1 MFQPKPLVIVLIGPT
16 ASGKTELGIEIAKY
30 FNLNIHN
37 IDSRQL
43 YRFMDIGTAKPT
55 KEQQKT
61 IKHFLIDLE
70 EPSSQVNAKQ
80 FQEIAT
86 KSINR
91 ELNQKRIPFLIG
103 GSGLYMNSIIKGFFA
118 PDVPP
123 QKALRSQFE
132 KLGQEKCWELLK
144 ICDPVLT
151 KKINYADQVRTIR
164 ALEVF
169 YVTGKPISSQKFQNP
184 PPWKILELGLY
195 REDLKERI
203 FKRTKNMFEFGIVDE
218 TKKII
223 NQYGSNLPLLETIGY
238 REAKAVIKENLK
250 IEKAIEITTT
260 KTIQFAKRQ
269 KTWFRNK
276 NNPIWLNNKNLLKDA
291 IINIK
296 YALR

>member
-37 IDSRQL
+37 VDSRQL

-169 YVTGKPISSQKFQNP
+169 YVTGKPISSQKFQDP

-203 FKRTKNMFEFGIVDE
+203 FKRTKNMFEFGIIEE

-238 REAKAVIKENLK
+238 REAKDVIKENLK
-250 IEKAIEITTT
+250 LEKAIEITTT

-296 YALR
+296 HALR